1 MISKKQSHWHSLC
14 NKLFTNLYFQ
24 ASPNRTPNRTPK
36 KMKRHVRI
44 SSPPVLDSSSGDTT
58 ADQSILDFDS
68 KTPPPLTLT
77 DEEFMARFIP
87 KTP

>member
-1 MISKKQSHWHSLC
+1 
-14 NKLFTNLYFQ
+14 
-24 ASPNRTPNRTPK
+24 
-36 KMKRHVRI
+36 MKRHVRI